1 MGAMAEMTE
10 GLAGGLGVITSPVAA
25 QARFVALA
33 ERFLQRQLEL
43 VDGVIEEVTLKNAL
57 FRMGIDWRWAAEVLG
72 RRDFARMYEQT
83 PRGVVRLVGWWE
95 AVRARM
101 RGPERRPLRV
111 SQPYEPGR
119 KRRRPSVWSMTPLKR
134 VFLAILELARNWP
147 IFGPE
152 ERPAFGPGARGWAES
167 LCLPIRSRKPK
178 ISAGAPPWQQRMQ
191 QEAFSVGLIHE
202 YNDALEE
209 LWGYDPVLARWLEDM
224 ACRPL
229 RYGNPTAWLRGAW
242 VE

>member
-57 FRMGIDWRWAAEVLG
+57 FRMGIDWRWAAEVLD
-72 RRDFARMYEQT
+72 RRD
-83 PRGVVRLVGWWE
+83 P
-95 AVRARM
+95 
-101 RGPERRPLRV
+101 
-111 SQPYEPGR
+111 
-119 KRRRPSVWSMTPLKR
+119 
-134 VFLAILELARNWP
+134 
-147 IFGPE
+147 
-152 ERPAFGPGARGWAES
+152 
-167 LCLPIRSRKPK
+167 
-178 ISAGAPPWQQRMQ
+178 
-191 QEAFSVGLIHE
+191 
-202 YNDALEE
+202 LEE
-209 LWGYDPVLARWLEDM
+209 LRGDDPVLARWLKDM

>member
-1 MGAMAEMTE
+1 MGAMAGVM
-10 GLAGGLGVITSPVAA
+10 GGQSGGLGVMTSPVAA
-25 QARFVALA
+25 PARLVALT

-43 VDGVIEEVTLKNAL
+43 VGGVIEEVTLKNSL
-57 FRMGIDWRWAAEVLG
+57 DRLGIDWQSAAEWLD
-72 RRDFARMYEQT
+72 RREFARMYEQ
-83 PRGVVRLVGWWE
+83 PPQGVVRLVGWWE
-95 AVRARM
+95 AVRARL

-147 IFGPE
+147 VFGPE
-152 ERPAFGPGARGWAES
+152 GRPAVGPGGRGWAVS
-167 LCLPIRSRKPK
+167 LCLPIRSRKPR
-178 ISAGAPPWQQRMQ
+178 IAVNAPPWHQRLP

-202 YNDALEE
+202 SNGALEE
-209 LWGYDPVLARWLEDM
+209 LWGDDPVLMRSLEEM

-229 RYGNPTAWLRGAW
+229 RYGNPTAWLRGSW

>member
-1 MGAMAEMTE
+1 MAEMTE

-57 FRMGIDWRWAAEVLG
+57 FRMGIDWRWGAEVLD
-72 RRDFARMYEQT
+72 RR
-83 PRGVVRLVGWWE
+83 
-95 AVRARM
+95 
-101 RGPERRPLRV
+101 
-111 SQPYEPGR
+111 
-119 KRRRPSVWSMTPLKR
+119 
-134 VFLAILELARNWP
+134 N
-147 IFGPE
+147 
-152 ERPAFGPGARGWAES
+152 
-167 LCLPIRSRKPK
+167 
-178 ISAGAPPWQQRMQ
+178 
-191 QEAFSVGLIHE
+191 
-202 YNDALEE
+202 ALEE